1 MADFARTSIDKPSPS
16 QPDYEQPGSMSPRH
30 IPSPTPENGPRPGTS
45 TGAEVGVGA
54 GGSETSPLAPF
65 DGAKSEASQRV
76 QEVLGSDIGITTL
89 LTRLKQSIAS
99 AKEFAIF
106 LKKRS
111 VLEEEHA
118 RGMKKLC
125 KLSQDNIH
133 HADHRQ
139 GTFAKSYEEMLAIHD
154 RMAEN
159 GTQFAFSL
167 HQMHEDLLE
176 VAAVAEKHRK
186 GWKQNGLAAEQ
197 RLVDIESAMRKSRA
211 KYDALADEYERVR
224 TGEAKQGPRVF
235 GIKGSKSA
243 AQQEEYLLHKTQA
256 ADTDYKGKVEA
267 YQSEK
272 ATMES
277 TTRPEAIRALQD
289 LVRECDSGTTLQLQK
304 FASFNEKLLLSNGL
318 VISPLRNAASQSQYS
333 HSLKEVVHSIDNV
346 KDLEDFI
353 TSFHSKLP
361 PKTSEPKYERNPV
374 GPPFGI
380 RFGNWKFHVLTNQ
393 VLNPQ
398 HNTSMNQV
406 SPIHQQPA
414 RPQSQQQ
421 QPQNQTLPPLQ
432 TQAPLS
438 GSVGRTA
445 TFDTSSPMGQGG
457 PAQSYVHPSIAAA
470 QRTSS
475 GLGHERSYSHGA
487 MLTQSNM
494 QPQQTYNARNSTH
507 ALPQQSRFN
516 GSISSPLN
524 SQSGPP
530 QLGALPFQTQTSGR
544 QSPQQQQ
551 QGGPSAFATSS
562 PPQELAARSASPPK
576 TFSSPSGGG
585 KQVFGVSLARLY
597 ERDQFAVPMVVHQ
610 CIQAVDL
617 YGLAVEG
624 IYRLSGS
631 ATHVSKL
638 KNLFDT
644 DQESHIL
651 DFRNPE
657 NFFHDVNSV
666 AGLLKQ
672 FLRDLPDPIL
682 TSGHYAGFI
691 EAAKQDDEIVRR
703 DSMHAIINGLPDPN
717 YATLR
722 ALTLHLHR
730 VMDNSAVNRMNSQ
743 NLSIVFG
750 PTLMGTAPGSNI
762 ADAAWQVRAVDT
774 ILQNTYQI
782 FDED

>member
-1 MADFARTSIDKPSPS
+1 MADFGRTSFDKPSPS
-16 QPDYEQPGSMSPRH
+16 QPDHEQPASMSPRH
-30 IPSPTPENGPRPGTS
+30 IPSPSPENSGATSANGPRPGTS
-45 TGAEVGVGA
+45 SGLASGGA
-54 GGSETSPLAPF
+54 GGPEASSPTPA
-65 DGAKSEASQRV
+65 DGAKSDASQRV
-76 QEVLGSDIGITTL
+76 KDVLGSDIGITTL
-89 LTRLKQSIAS
+89 LNRLKQSVAS

-125 KLSQDNIH
+125 KSNQDNIH
-133 HADHRQ
+133 HSDHRQ
-139 GTFAKSYEEMLAIHD
+139 GSFAKSYEEMLAIHD

-197 RLVDIESAMRKSRA
+197 RLMDIESAMRKSKA
-211 KYDALADEYERVR
+211 KYDALADEYDRVR
-224 TGEAKQGPRVF
+224 TGEARQGPRVF
-235 GIKGSKSA
+235 GIKGPKSA
-243 AQQEEYLLHKTQA
+243 AQQEEDLLRKTQA
-256 ADTDYKGKVEA
+256 ADTDYMGKVQA

-289 LVRECDSGTTLQLQK
+289 LIRECDSGTTLQMQK

-318 VISPLRNAASQSQYS
+318 VISPLKNAISPGQYS
-333 HSLKEVVHSIDNV
+333 QSLKEVIHGIDNRR
-346 KDLEDFI
+346 DLEDYI

-361 PKTSEPKYERNPV
+361 AKTSEPKYERNPV
-374 GPPFGI
+374 
-380 RFGNWKFHVLTNQ
+380 
-393 VLNPQ
+393 LNPQ
-398 HNTSMNQV
+398 HNVSSVNQV
-406 SPIHQQPA
+406 TQIQQQPA

-421 QPQNQTLPPLQ
+421 PQGQQPLAPLQ
-432 TQAPLS
+432 TQIPPPS
-438 GSVGRTA
+438 SFGRTA
-445 TFDTSSPMGQGG
+445 TFDTGSSMAQAS
-457 PAQSYVHPSIAAA
+457 PAQNFSPPSAPAAP
-470 QRTSS
+470 RPSS

-487 MLTQSNM
+487 ILNQSNA

-507 ALPQQSRFN
+507 ILPQQSRFN
-516 GSISSPLN
+516 GSVSSPLN
-524 SQSGPP
+524 SQGGPP
-530 QLGALPFQTQTSGR
+530 QLGALPFQTQPPR
-544 QSPQQQQ
+544 AQSPQ
-551 QGGPSAFATSS
+551 QGGPSAFATPS
-562 PPQELAARSASPPK
+562 PPQELAVRSASPPK
-576 TFSSPSGGG
+576 AFSNPSAGG

-631 ATHVSKL
+631 SMHVNKL

-672 FLRDLPDPIL
+672 FLRDLPDPLL
-682 TSGHYAGFI
+682 TSENYSAFI
-691 EAAKQDDEIVRR
+691 EAAKHDDDIVRR

-730 VMDNSAVNRMNSQ
+730 VMENSTVNRMNSQ
-743 NLSIVFG
+743 NLAIVFG

-762 ADAAWQVRAVDT
+762 ADAGWQVRVVDT
-774 ILQNTYQI
+774 VLQNTYQI

>member
-1 MADFARTSIDKPSPS
+1 MADFSRTSVDKPSPS
-16 QPDYEQPGSMSPRH
+16 QPDYEQTASMSPRY
-30 IPSPTPENGPRPGTS
+30 IPSPPPENGAAARTNGPMPGSS
-45 TGAEVGVGA
+45 TGVGA
-54 GGSETSPLAPF
+54 GAGGPEASPSAP
-65 DGAKSEASQRV
+65 DGAKSDAPQRV
-76 QEVLGSDIGITTL
+76 QDVLGSDIGITTL
-89 LTRLKQSIAS
+89 LNRLKQSVAS

-111 VLEEEHA
+111 ILEEEHA

-125 KLSQDNIH
+125 KSNQDNIH

-139 GTFAKSYEEMLAIHD
+139 GSFAKSYEEMLAIHD

-159 GTQFAFSL
+159 GTQFALSL

-186 GWKQNGLAAEQ
+186 GWKQNGLSAEQ
-197 RLVDIESAMRKSRA
+197 RLLDIESAMRKSKA
-211 KYDALADEYERVR
+211 KYDALADEYDRVR
-224 TGEAKQGPRVF
+224 TGEARQGSRF
-235 GIKGSKSA
+235 GIKGPKSA
-243 AQQEEYLLHKTQA
+243 AQQEEDLLRKTQA
-256 ADTDYKGKVEA
+256 ADTDYLGKVQA
-267 YQSEK
+267 YQTEK

-289 LVRECDSGTTLQLQK
+289 LIRECDSGTTLQMQK

-318 VISPLRNAASQSQYS
+318 VISPLKNAISPGQYS
-333 HSLKEVVHSIDNV
+333 HSLKEVIHAIDNK
-346 KDLEDFI
+346 KDLEDYI
-353 TSFHSKLP
+353 TSFHSKLT

-374 GPPFGI
+374 
-380 RFGNWKFHVLTNQ
+380 
-393 VLNPQ
+393 LNPQ
-398 HNTSMNQV
+398 HNMSVNQV
-406 SPIHQQPA
+406 AQIHQQPA
-414 RPQSQQQ
+414 RPPSQQQ
-421 QPQNQTLPPLQ
+421 LPAQTLALQ
-432 TQAPLS
+432 TQMPPS
-438 GSVGRTA
+438 GSLGRTT
-445 TFDTSSPMGQGG
+445 TFDTASSMGQGG
-457 PAQSYVHPSIAAA
+457 PAQTFIPPSLSAT
-470 QRTSS
+470 QRPSS

-487 MLTQSNM
+487 MLTQSNV
-494 QPQQTYNARNSTH
+494 QPQQIYNARNSTH

-516 GSISSPLN
+516 GGLSSPLN

-530 QLGALPFQTQTSGR
+530 QLGALPFQTQPPR
-544 QSPQQQQ
+544 AQSPQ
-551 QGGPSAFATSS
+551 QGGPSAFVAPL

-576 TFSSPSGGG
+576 TFGNPTGGV

-631 ATHVSKL
+631 SMHVNKL
-638 KNLFDT
+638 KSLFDT

-672 FLRDLPDPIL
+672 FLRDLPDPLL
-682 TSGHYAGFI
+682 TSDNYSAFI
-691 EAAKQDDEIVRR
+691 EAAKQDDDIVRR

-722 ALTLHLHR
+722 ALTLHLYR
-730 VMDNSAVNRMNSQ
+730 VMENSTVNRMNSQ
-743 NLSIVFG
+743 NLSIIFG

-762 ADAAWQVRAVDT
+762 VDAAWQVRVVDT

>member
-1 MADFARTSIDKPSPS
+1 MADFARTSIDKTSPS
-16 QPDYEQPGSMSPRH
+16 QPDYEQPDSMSPRH
-30 IPSPTPENGPRPGTS
+30 IPSPPPENDLRPGTAS
-45 TGAEVGVGA
+45 GAGTGAGA
-54 GGSETSPLAPF
+54 GADETSPSAPL
-65 DGAKSEASQRV
+65 DGAKAEASQRV
-76 QEVLGSDIGITTL
+76 QDVLGSDIGIPTL
-89 LTRLKQSIAS
+89 LTRLKQSVAS
-99 AKEFAIF
+99 AKEFALF

-125 KLSQDNIH
+125 KSSQDNIH
-133 HADHRQ
+133 HTDHRQ

-197 RLVDIESAMRKSRA
+197 RLVDLESAMRKSRA

-267 YQSEK
+267 YQAEK

-289 LVRECDSGTTLQLQK
+289 LIRECDSGTTLQLQK

-318 VISPLRNAASQSQYS
+318 VISPLKNAALQAQYS
-333 HSLKEVVHSIDNV
+333 HSLKEVIHSIDNK

-361 PKTSEPKYERNPV
+361 PKASEPKYERNPV
-374 GPPFGI
+374 
-380 RFGNWKFHVLTNQ
+380 
-393 VLNPQ
+393 LNPQ
-398 HNTSMNQV
+398 HNMSMNQV
-406 SPIHQQPA
+406 SQLQQQPA

-421 QPQNQTLPPLQ
+421 PQNPILPPLQ
-432 TQAPLS
+432 TQVPLS
-438 GSVGRTA
+438 GSVGRTS
-445 TFDTSSPMGQGG
+445 TFDAASPMGQGS
-457 PAQSYVHPSIAAA
+457 PAQSYMHPSIAAA
-470 QRTSS
+470 QRSS
-475 GLGHERSYSHGA
+475 TGLGHERSYSHGA
-487 MLTQSNM
+487 MLTQSNV

-516 GSISSPLN
+516 NGISSPL
-524 SQSGPP
+524 STQGGPP
-530 QLGALPFQTQTSGR
+530 QLGALPFQTQSSGR
-544 QSPQQQQ
+544 QSPQPQ
-551 QGGPSAFATSS
+551 QGGPSAFAGSS
-562 PPQELAARSASPPK
+562 PPQELATRPVSPPK
-576 TFSSPSGGG
+576 TYGSTSGGG

-631 ATHVSKL
+631 AMHVNKL

-672 FLRDLPDPIL
+672 FLRDLPDPLL
-682 TSGHYAGFI
+682 TSENYSAFI
-691 EAAKQDDEIVRR
+691 DAAKQDDEIVRR

>member
-1 MADFARTSIDKPSPS
+1 MADFSQPSVDQTSPS
-16 QPDYEQPGSMSPRH
+16 QPDHEIPVSMSPRH
-30 IPSPTPENGPRPGTS
+30 IPSPAPENGVTNGRPGS
-45 TGAEVGVGA
+45 SAGAGA
-54 GGSETSPLAPF
+54 GGPEPSAFAL
-65 DGAKSEASQRV
+65 DGARSDAPQRV
-76 QEVLGSDIGITTL
+76 QDVLGSDIGISTL
-89 LTRLKQSIAS
+89 LNRLKQSVAS

-125 KLSQDNIH
+125 KSNQDNLH
-133 HADHRQ
+133 HSDHRQ
-139 GTFAKSYEEMLAIHD
+139 GSFAKSYEDMLAIHD

-159 GTQFAFSL
+159 GTQFALSL
-167 HQMHEDLLE
+167 HQMHEDLIE

-197 RLVDIESAMRKSRA
+197 RLMDIESAMRKSKA
-211 KYDALADEYERVR
+211 KYDALADEYDRVR
-224 TGEAKQGPRVF
+224 TGEARQGARVF
-235 GIKGSKSA
+235 GIKGPKSA
-243 AQQEEYLLHKTQA
+243 AQQEEDLLRKTQA
-256 ADTDYKGKVEA
+256 ADTDYLGKVQA
-267 YQSEK
+267 YQTEK

-289 LVRECDSGTTLQLQK
+289 LIRECDSGTTLQMQK

-318 VISPLRNAASQSQYS
+318 VISPLKNAISPGQYS
-333 HSLKEVVHSIDNV
+333 HSLKEVIHAIDNK
-346 KDLEDFI
+346 KDLEDYI

-361 PKTSEPKYERNPV
+361 PKPSEPKYERNPV
-374 GPPFGI
+374 
-380 RFGNWKFHVLTNQ
+380 
-393 VLNPQ
+393 LNPQ
-398 HNTSMNQV
+398 HNMSVNQV
-406 SPIHQQPA
+406 TQIQQQQA
-414 RPQSQQQ
+414 RPPSQQQ
-421 QPQNQTLPPLQ
+421 PPAPQSLPHLQ
-432 TQAPLS
+432 TQVPPS
-438 GSVGRTA
+438 GSLGRTT
-445 TFDTSSPMGQGG
+445 TFDTITSIGQGS
-457 PAQSYVHPSIAAA
+457 PAQNFTPTSVSAA
-470 QRTSS
+470 QRPSS
-475 GLGHERSYSHGA
+475 GPGHERSYSHGA
-487 MLTQSNM
+487 MLTQTNM

-507 ALPQQSRFN
+507 ALTQQSRFN
-516 GSISSPLN
+516 GSVSSPLA
-524 SQSGPP
+524 SQIGPP
-530 QLGALPFQTQTSGR
+530 QLGALPFQTQPPR
-544 QSPQQQQ
+544 AQSPQ
-551 QGGPSAFATSS
+551 QGGPSTFGGPP

-576 TFSSPSGGG
+576 TFGNPNAAV

-597 ERDQFAVPMVVHQ
+597 ERDQFAVPMAVHQ

-631 ATHVSKL
+631 STHVSKL
-638 KNLFDT
+638 KSLFDT

-672 FLRDLPDPIL
+672 FLRDLPEPLL
-682 TSGHYAGFI
+682 TSENYSAFI
-691 EAAKQDDEIVRR
+691 DAAKQDDDIVRR

-722 ALTLHLHR
+722 ALALHLYR
-730 VMDNSAVNRMNSQ
+730 VMENSTVNRMNSQ

-762 ADAAWQVRAVDT
+762 ADAAWQVRVVDT

>member
-1 MADFARTSIDKPSPS
+1 MADFSRTSLDRPSTS
-16 QPDYEQPGSMSPRH
+16 QPDHEQPTSMSPGKL
-30 IPSPTPENGPRPGTS
+30 PSPTSENGAVGPVDGPGNGATTTTNTS
-45 TGAEVGVGA
+45 TV
-54 GGSETSPLAPF
+54 P
-65 DGAKSEASQRV
+65 DGTQSDMCQRV
-76 QEVLGSDIGITTL
+76 QDVLTSDIGVSTML
-89 LTRLKQSIAS
+89 NRLKQSIAS
-99 AKEFAIF
+99 AKEFALF

-125 KLSQDNIH
+125 KTTQDNIH

-139 GTFAKSYEEMLAIHD
+139 GTFAKSYEEMLMIHD

-159 GTQFAFSL
+159 STQFAFSL

-186 GWKQNGLAAEQ
+186 GWKQSGLAAEQ
-197 RLVDIESAMRKSRA
+197 RLVDIETAMRKSKT
-211 KYDALADEYERVR
+211 KYDSLAEEYDRVR
-224 TGEAKQGPRVF
+224 TGEARQGPRVF
-235 GIKGSKSA
+235 GIKGPKSA
-243 AQQEEYLLHKTQA
+243 AQQEEDLLRKTQA
-256 ADTDYKGKVEA
+256 ADTDYMAKVQT

-277 TTRPEAIRALQD
+277 TTRPEAIKALQD
-289 LVRECDSGTTLQLQK
+289 LIRECDSGITLQMQK

-318 VISPLRNAASQSQYS
+318 VISPLKSVTLPGQYS
-333 HSLKEVVHSIDNV
+333 RSLKEVIHSIDNK
-346 KDLEDFI
+346 KDLEDYI
-353 TSFHSKLP
+353 TSYYTKLS

-374 GPPFGI
+374 
-380 RFGNWKFHVLTNQ
+380 
-393 VLNPQ
+393 LNPQ
-398 HNTSMNQV
+398 HNMSLNQMTQM
-406 SPIHQQPA
+406 HQQQA

-421 QPQNQTLPPLQ
+421 SQVQNLPPLH
-432 TQAPLS
+432 TQMPS
-438 GSVGRTA
+438 GSIGRA
-445 TFDTSSPMGQGG
+445 GTFDTPSTMGQSSPANFV
-457 PAQSYVHPSIAAA
+457 PPSISAA
-470 QRTSS
+470 QRSSS

-487 MLTQSNM
+487 MLTQSTA
-494 QPQQTYNARNSTH
+494 QPQQSYNVRNSTQV
-507 ALPQQSRFN
+507 LSPQPRFN
-516 GSISSPLN
+516 GEINSPLSN
-524 SQSGPP
+524 QGGPP
-530 QLGALPFQTQTSGR
+530 QLGALPFQTQQSRT
-544 QSPQQQQ
+544 QSPQ
-551 QGGPSAFATSS
+551 QGGPSAFAT
-562 PPQELAARSASPPK
+562 PPAPPALQQELSARPASPSKP
-576 TFSSPSGGG
+576 FPSSTASG

-631 ATHVSKL
+631 SMHVSKL

-644 DQESHIL
+644 ASGRDSHIL

-682 TSGHYAGFI
+682 TSENYSAFI
-691 EAAKQDDEIVRR
+691 DAAKHDDEIVRR
-703 DSMHAIINGLPDPN
+703 DSLHAIINGLPDTN

-730 VMDNSAVNRMNSQ
+730 VMENSAVNRMNSQ
-743 NLSIVFG
+743 NLAIVFG

-762 ADAAWQVRAVDT
+762 ADAGWQVRVVDT

>member
-1 MADFARTSIDKPSPS
+1 MADFSRTSIDKPSPS
-16 QPDYEQPGSMSPRH
+16 QPDHEPPARM
-30 IPSPTPENGPRPGTS
+30 IPSPPPENGNTSSTNGPAAPGAS
-45 TGAEVGVGA
+45 TGFVAGTGA
-54 GGSETSPLAPF
+54 GAAPGAGSTEMSPSALPDGTKFDAP
-65 DGAKSEASQRV
+65 QRV
-76 QEVLGSDIGITTL
+76 QDVLGSEIGIITL
-89 LTRLKQSIAS
+89 LNRLKQSIAS

-111 VLEEEHA
+111 VLEDEHA

-125 KLSQDNIH
+125 KLNQDSIH
-133 HADHRQ
+133 HGDHRQ
-139 GTFAKSYEEMLAIHD
+139 GTFAKGYEEMLTIHD

-159 GTQFAFSL
+159 GSQFALSL

-186 GWKQNGLAAEQ
+186 GWKQNGLSAEQ
-197 RLVDIESAMRKSRA
+197 RLVDIESAMRKSKA
-211 KYDALADEYERVR
+211 KYDALADEYDRVR
-224 TGEAKQGPRVF
+224 TGESRQGPRVF
-235 GIKGSKSA
+235 GIKGPKSA
-243 AQQEEYLLHKTQA
+243 AQQEEDLLRKTQA
-256 ADTDYKGKVEA
+256 ADSDYKSKVNS
-267 YQSEK
+267 YQTEK

-289 LVRECDSGTTLQLQK
+289 LIRECDSGTTLQLQK

-318 VISPLRNAASQSQYS
+318 VISPLKSATSPGQYS
-333 HSLKEVVHSIDNV
+333 HSLKEVIHSIDN
-346 KDLEDFI
+346 KRDLEDYI
-353 TSFHSKLP
+353 TSNHSKLP
-361 PKTSEPKYERNPV
+361 PKTSEPVYERNP
-374 GPPFGI
+374 
-380 RFGNWKFHVLTNQ
+380 

-398 HNTSMNQV
+398 HNMSMSHMGQ
-406 SPIHQQPA
+406 IQQQPG

-421 QPQNQTLPPLQ
+421 PQGQALPPIQ
-432 TQAPLS
+432 TQMPPPSSL
-438 GSVGRTA
+438 GRTA
-445 TFDTSSPMGQGG
+445 TFDTAPAIGQSSPAQPFIPPSMSAG
-457 PAQSYVHPSIAAA
+457 PRP
-470 QRTSS
+470 SS

-487 MLTQSNM
+487 MLNQSNV
-494 QPQQTYNARNSTH
+494 QPQQTYSARNSTQ
-507 ALPQQSRFN
+507 ALPQPSRFN
-516 GSISSPLN
+516 GNISSPL
-524 SQSGPP
+524 SGQSGPP
-530 QLGALPFQTQTSGR
+530 QLGALPFQTQPSR
-544 QSPQQQQ
+544 ARSPQ
-551 QGGPSAFATSS
+551 QGGPSALAAP
-562 PPQELAARSASPPK
+562 PPQELADRSASPPK
-576 TFSSPSGGG
+576 AFRSPSAGG
-585 KQVFGVSLARLY
+585 KQVFGVSLGRLY

-631 ATHVSKL
+631 ATHVTKL

-672 FLRDLPDPIL
+672 FLRDLPDPLL
-682 TSGHYAGFI
+682 TSENYSAFI
-691 EAAKQDDEIVRR
+691 EAAKHDDDTVRR

-722 ALTLHLHR
+722 ALTLHLYR
-730 VMDNSAVNRMNSQ
+730 VMENSAVNRMNSQ
-743 NLSIVFG
+743 NLAIVFG

>member
-1 MADFARTSIDKPSPS
+1 MADFAQTSTDQQSPS

-30 IPSPTPENGPRPGTS
+30 IPSPTPENGQRPDTS
-45 TGAEVGVGA
+45 TGPGVGA
-54 GGSETSPLAPF
+54 GASESAPF
-65 DGAKSEASQRV
+65 DGAKSEASPRV
-76 QEVLGSDIGITTL
+76 QDVLSSDIGITTL

-111 VLEEEHA
+111 VLEDEHA

-139 GTFAKSYEEMLAIHD
+139 GTFAKSYEEMLTIHE

-197 RLVDIESAMRKSRA
+197 RLVDIESAMRKSKT

-224 TGEAKQGPRVF
+224 TGEAKQGTRVF

-318 VISPLRNAASQSQYS
+318 VISPLRNPTSQSQYPP
-333 HSLKEVVHSIDNV
+333 SLKEVIHSIDNT

-353 TSFHSKLP
+353 VSFHSKLP
-361 PKTSEPKYERNPV
+361 PKPSEPKYERNPV
-374 GPPFGI
+374 GPPFGARI
-380 RFGNWKFHVLTNQ
+380 RSWKFHILTNQ

-406 SPIHQQPA
+406 SSIQQQPA

-438 GSVGRTA
+438 ASVGRTA
-445 TFDTSSPMGQGG
+445 TFDTASPMSQGG
-457 PAQSYVHPSIAAA
+457 PAPSYVHPSIAAA

-487 MLTQSNM
+487 MLTQSNV

-551 QGGPSAFATSS
+551 GGPSAFPGSS
-562 PPQELAARSASPPK
+562 PSQELVVRSASPPK
-576 TFSSPSGGG
+576 AFSNPSGGG

-631 ATHVSKL
+631 AMHVNKL

-672 FLRDLPDPIL
+672 FLRDLPDPLL
-682 TSGHYAGFI
+682 TSENYGGFI
-691 EAAKQDDEIVRR
+691 EAAKHDDEIVRR

-743 NLSIVFG
+743 NLAIVFG

>member
-1 MADFARTSIDKPSPS
+1 MADFSRISIDKPPPP
-16 QPDYEQPGSMSPRH
+16 QPDHEPPSGMSPRH
-30 IPSPTPENGPRPGTS
+30 IASPSPENGAGASANGPRPGTPS
-45 TGAEVGVGA
+45 GLIPGAGAGA
-54 GGSETSPLAPF
+54 GGLDSNPF
-65 DGAKSEASQRV
+65 VPADGAKSDVFQRV

-89 LTRLKQSIAS
+89 LNRLKQSVAS

-125 KLSQDNIH
+125 KSNQDNIH
-133 HADHRQ
+133 HTDHRQ
-139 GTFAKSYEEMLAIHD
+139 GSFAKSYDDMLAIHD

-186 GWKQNGLAAEQ
+186 GWKQNGMAAEQ
-197 RLVDIESAMRKSRA
+197 RLVDIESAMRKSKI
-211 KYDALADEYERVR
+211 KYDALADEYDRVR
-224 TGEAKQGPRVF
+224 TGEARQGPRVF
-235 GIKGSKSA
+235 GIKGPKSA
-243 AQQEEYLLHKTQA
+243 AQQEEDLLRKTQA
-256 ADTDYKGKVEA
+256 ADTDYMGKVQA

-277 TTRPEAIRALQD
+277 TTRPEAVRALQD
-289 LVRECDSGTTLQLQK
+289 LIRECDSGTTLQLQK

-318 VISPLRNAASQSQYS
+318 VISPLKNAISAGQYS
-333 HSLKEVVHSIDNV
+333 HSLKEVIHAIDNK
-346 KDLEDFI
+346 KDLEDYI
-353 TSFHSKLP
+353 TSFHSRLAA
-361 PKTSEPKYERNPV
+361 KTSEPKYERNPV
-374 GPPFGI
+374 
-380 RFGNWKFHVLTNQ
+380 
-393 VLNPQ
+393 LNPQ
-398 HNTSMNQV
+398 NNMSSVNQATQ
-406 SPIHQQPA
+406 IHQQPA
-414 RPQSQQQ
+414 KPQSQQQ
-421 QPQNQTLPPLQ
+421 PQGQTLPALQ
-432 TQAPLS
+432 TQIPPS
-438 GSVGRTA
+438 GSFGRTA
-445 TFDTSSPMGQGG
+445 TFDTAPSLGQAN
-457 PAQSYVHPSIAAA
+457 PAQNFAPPSASAA
-470 QRTSS
+470 QRPSS

-487 MLTQSNM
+487 LLTQSNM
-494 QPQQTYNARNSTH
+494 QPQQAYNARNSTH

-516 GSISSPLN
+516 GSISSPLS
-524 SQSGPP
+524 SQGGPP
-530 QLGALPFQTQTSGR
+530 QLGALPFQTQPPR
-544 QSPQQQQ
+544 AQSPQ
-551 QGGPSAFATSS
+551 QGGPSAFPGPL

-576 TFSSPSGGG
+576 AFSNPSAGG
-585 KQVFGVSLARLY
+585 KQVFGVSLPRLY

-631 ATHVSKL
+631 AMHVNKL

-672 FLRDLPDPIL
+672 FLRDLPDPLL
-682 TSGHYAGFI
+682 TSENYSAFI
-691 EAAKQDDEIVRR
+691 DAAKHDDDIVRR
-703 DSMHAIINGLPDPN
+703 DSMHAIINNLPDPN

-730 VMDNSAVNRMNSQ
+730 VMDNSTVSRMNSQ
-743 NLSIVFG
+743 NLAIVFG

-762 ADAAWQVRAVDT
+762 ADAAWQVRVVDT

>member
-1 MADFARTSIDKPSPS
+1 
-16 QPDYEQPGSMSPRH
+16 MSDAH
-30 IPSPTPENGPRPGTS
+30 
-45 TGAEVGVGA
+45 
-54 GGSETSPLAPF
+54 
-65 DGAKSEASQRV
+65 QRV
-76 QEVLGSDIGITTL
+76 QDVLGSDIGITTL
-89 LTRLKQSIAS
+89 LNRLKQSIAS
-99 AKEFAIF
+99 AKEFAVF

-125 KLSQDNIH
+125 RSNQDSIH
-133 HADHRQ
+133 HHDHRQ
-139 GTFAKSYEEMLAIHD
+139 GSFAKAYEDMLAIHD

-159 GTQFAFSL
+159 GTQFALSL
-167 HQMHEDLLE
+167 HSMHEDLLE

-197 RLVDIESAMRKSRA
+197 RLVDIESAMRKSKA
-211 KYDALADEYERVR
+211 KYDALADEYDRVR
-224 TGEAKQGPRVF
+224 TGEARQGGRVF
-235 GIKGSKSA
+235 GIKGPKSA
-243 AQQEEYLLHKTQA
+243 AQQEEDLLRKTQA
-256 ADTDYKGKVEA
+256 ADTDYLGKVQS

-289 LVRECDSGTTLQLQK
+289 LIRECDSGTTLQMQK

-318 VISPLRNAASQSQYS
+318 VISPLKNAISPGQAS
-333 HSLKEVVHSIDNV
+333 HSLKEVIHAIDN
-346 KDLEDFI
+346 KRDLEEYI
-353 TSFHSKLP
+353 TSFHSRLP
-361 PKTSEPKYERNPV
+361 AKPSEPKYERNPV
-374 GPPFGI
+374 
-380 RFGNWKFHVLTNQ
+380 
-393 VLNPQ
+393 LNPQ
-398 HNTSMNQV
+398 HNMSVNQV
-406 SPIHQQPA
+406 PQMHQPTPGPSSQHP
-414 RPQSQQQ
+414 PQS
-421 QPQNQTLPPLQ
+421 QTLPPLQ
-432 TQAPLS
+432 TQMPPPPS
-438 GSVGRTA
+438 GSLGRTS
-445 TFDTSSPMGQGG
+445 TFDTSTTMAQAS
-457 PAQSYVHPSIAAA
+457 PAQNFMPASASAI
-470 QRTSS
+470 QRPSS

-507 ALPQQSRFN
+507 GLSQPLRFN
-516 GSISSPLN
+516 GGVTSPLS

-530 QLGALPFQTQTSGR
+530 QLGALPFQTQPPR
-544 QSPQQQQ
+544 AQSPP
-551 QGGPSAFATSS
+551 QGGPSSFAPP

-576 TFSSPSGGG
+576 AFGNPNSGM

-631 ATHVSKL
+631 SMHVNKL
-638 KNLFDT
+638 KSLFDT

-672 FLRDLPDPIL
+672 FLRDLPEPIL
-682 TSGHYAGFI
+682 TSENYSGFI
-691 EAAKQDDEIVRR
+691 EAAKQDDDIVRR

-722 ALTLHLHR
+722 ALTLHLYR
-730 VMDNSAVNRMNSQ
+730 VMENSSVNRMNSQ
-743 NLSIVFG
+743 NLAIVFG

-762 ADAAWQVRAVDT
+762 ADAAWQVRVVDT

>member
-1 MADFARTSIDKPSPS
+1 MADFSPTSIDRPSLS
-16 QPDYEQPGSMSPRH
+16 QPDHEPPANMSPRH
-30 IPSPTPENGPRPGTS
+30 VPSPTPENGAGASTNGPRPGTS
-45 TGAEVGVGA
+45 TGGAGVGA
-54 GGSETSPLAPF
+54 GGHETNPAAAF
-65 DGAKSEASQRV
+65 DGAKFDISPRV
-76 QEVLGSDIGITTL
+76 QDVLSSEIGITTL
-89 LTRLKQSIAS
+89 LNRLKQSIAS

-111 VLEEEHA
+111 ILEEEHA
-118 RGMKKLC
+118 KGMKKLC
-125 KLSQDNIH
+125 KVNQDSIH
-133 HADHRQ
+133 HGEHRQ
-139 GTFAKSYEEMLAIHD
+139 GTFAKAYEDMLAIHD

-167 HQMHEDLLE
+167 HQMHEDLFE

-197 RLVDIESAMRKSRA
+197 RLVDVETAMRKSKA
-211 KYDALADEYERVR
+211 KYDSLADEYDRVR
-224 TGEAKQGPRVF
+224 TGESRQGTRVF
-235 GIKGSKSA
+235 GIKGPKSA
-243 AQQEEYLLHKTQA
+243 AQQEEDLLRKTQA
-256 ADTDYKGKVEA
+256 ADTDYLGKVQT

-277 TTRPEAIRALQD
+277 TTRPEAIRSLQD
-289 LVRECDSGTTLQLQK
+289 LIKECDSGTTLQLQK

-318 VISPLRNAASQSQYS
+318 VISPLKTATLPGQYS
-333 HSLKEVVHSIDNV
+333 HSLKEVIHAIDNK
-346 KDLEDFI
+346 KDLEDYI
-353 TSFHSKLP
+353 TSAHSKLP
-361 PKTSEPKYERNPV
+361 PKAAEPKYERNA
-374 GPPFGI
+374 
-380 RFGNWKFHVLTNQ
+380 

-398 HNTSMNQV
+398 NNMSMNQM
-406 SPIHQQPA
+406 SQMHQQQV
-414 RPQSQQQ
+414 RPPSQQQ
-421 QPQNQTLPPLQ
+421 PHGQALPPLQ
-432 TQAPLS
+432 TQMQPS
-438 GSVGRTA
+438 GSLGRAT
-445 TFDTSSPMGQGG
+445 TFDTTPMGQGNQ
-457 PAQSYVHPSIAAA
+457 AQNFVPPSISAV
-470 QRTSS
+470 QRPGS

-487 MLTQSNM
+487 MLNQPNM
-494 QPQQTYNARNSTH
+494 QAQPTYNARNSTH
-507 ALPQQSRFN
+507 ALPQPTRFN
-516 GSISSPLN
+516 DNVSSPL
-524 SQSGPP
+524 SAQSGPP
-530 QLGALPFQTQTSGR
+530 QLGALPFQTQPSR
-544 QSPQQQQ
+544 ARSPP
-551 QGGPSAFATSS
+551 QGGPSGFA
-562 PPQELAARSASPPK
+562 PPSQREPAERSTSPPK
-576 TFSSPSGGG
+576 TFPSASAGA
-585 KQVFGVSLARLY
+585 KQVFGITLGRLY

-617 YGLAVEG
+617 YGLTVEG

-631 ATHVSKL
+631 ATHVNKL

-672 FLRDLPDPIL
+672 FLRDLPDPLL
-682 TSGHYAGFI
+682 TSENYPAFI
-691 EAAKQDDEIVRR
+691 EAAKHDDDVVRR

-722 ALTLHLHR
+722 ALTLHLYR
-730 VMDNSAVNRMNSQ
+730 VMENSAVNRMNSQ
-743 NLSIVFG
+743 NLAIVFG

>member
-1 MADFARTSIDKPSPS
+1 MADFARTSIDQPSSS
-16 QPDYEQPGSMSPRH
+16 QPDHDQPASMPSRN
-30 IPSPTPENGPRPGTS
+30 IPSPAPENSAAPTNGPRPGTS
-45 TGAEVGVGA
+45 PGAGAGAGAAVGA
-54 GGSETSPLAPF
+54 GGNGANPSAPP
-65 DGAKSEASQRV
+65 DGATSAASQRV
-76 QEVLGSDIGITTL
+76 QDVLGSDMGITTL
-89 LTRLKQSIAS
+89 LTRLKQSVAS
-99 AKEFAIF
+99 AKEFAVF

-118 RGMKKLC
+118 RGLKKLC
-125 KLSQDNIH
+125 KLNQDSIH
-133 HADHRQ
+133 HGDHRQ

-159 GTQFAFSL
+159 GTQFALSL

-176 VAAVAEKHRK
+176 VSAVAEKHRK

-197 RLVDIESAMRKSRA
+197 RLLDLESAMRKSKA
-211 KYDALADEYERVR
+211 KYDTLADEYERVR
-224 TGEAKQGPRVF
+224 TGETKQGSRVF

-256 ADTDYKGKVEA
+256 ADTDYMGKVQA

-289 LVRECDSGTTLQLQK
+289 LIRECDSGTTLQLQK

-318 VISPLRNAASQSQYS
+318 VISPLKNAASLGHYS
-333 HSLKEVVHSIDNV
+333 HSLKEVIHAIDNQ

-374 GPPFGI
+374 
-380 RFGNWKFHVLTNQ
+380 
-393 VLNPQ
+393 LNPQ
-398 HNTSMNQV
+398 HNMSMNQLTQM
-406 SPIHQQPA
+406 HQQPA

-421 QPQNQTLPPLQ
+421 PQGQTLPSLQ
-432 TQAPLS
+432 TQMLPPS
-438 GSVGRTA
+438 TIGRTG
-445 TFDTSSPMGQGG
+445 TLDTASPMGQGS
-457 PAQSYVHPSIAAA
+457 PVQTYIPPSMSAV
-470 QRTSS
+470 QRPSS
-475 GLGHERSYSHGA
+475 GLGHERSYSQGA
-487 MLTQSNM
+487 LLTQSNM

-516 GSISSPLN
+516 NSVSSPLS

-530 QLGALPFQTQTSGR
+530 QLGALPFQTQPLR
-544 QSPQQQQ
+544 AQSPPH
-551 QGGPSAFATSS
+551 GGPSGFAGPSS
-562 PPQELAARSASPPK
+562 PQELAARSASPPK
-576 TFSSPSGGG
+576 SFHSPSTGG

-631 ATHVSKL
+631 AMHVNRL

-644 DQESHIL
+644 DQESRIL

-672 FLRDLPDPIL
+672 FLRDLPEPL
-682 TSGHYAGFI
+682 LSSENYSAFI
-691 EAAKQDDEIVRR
+691 DAAKHDDETVRR

-730 VMDNSAVNRMNSQ
+730 VMENSAVNRMNSQ

>member
-1 MADFARTSIDKPSPS
+1 MTDFSRASIDNQSPL
-16 QPDYEQPGSMSPRH
+16 QPDYEQPANMSPRY
-30 IPSPTPENGPRPGTS
+30 IPSPPPEAGAAAPTNGPRPGTS
-45 TGAEVGVGA
+45 TGAMAGA
-54 GGSETSPLAPF
+54 GAAGAEASLLAPA
-65 DGAKSEASQRV
+65 DGAKSETSQRV
-76 QEVLGSDIGITTL
+76 QDVLGSDIGIITL
-89 LTRLKQSIAS
+89 LNRLKQSIAS
-99 AKEFAIF
+99 AKEFALF

-118 RGMKKLC
+118 RGLKKLC
-125 KLSQDNIH
+125 KSNQDSIH
-133 HADHRQ
+133 HSDHRQ
-139 GTFAKSYEEMLAIHD
+139 GTFAKSYEGMLTIHD

-159 GTQFAFSL
+159 GTQFALSL

-197 RLVDIESAMRKSRA
+197 RLVDIELAMRKSKV
-211 KYDALADEYERVR
+211 KYDGLAEEYDRVR
-224 TGEAKQGPRVF
+224 TGEARQGPRVF
-235 GIKGSKSA
+235 GIKGPKSA
-243 AQQEEYLLHKTQA
+243 AQHEEELLRKTQA
-256 ADTDYKGKVEA
+256 ADTDYMGKVQA

-277 TTRPEAIRALQD
+277 TTRPEAIKALQD
-289 LVRECDSGTTLQLQK
+289 LIRECDSGTTLQLQK

-318 VISPLRNAASQSQYS
+318 VISPLKSATFADQYS
-333 HSLKEVVHSIDNV
+333 HSLKEVIHSIDNK
-346 KDLEDFI
+346 KDLEDYI
-353 TSFHSKLP
+353 SSFHSKLSLNTP
-361 PKTSEPKYERNPV
+361 EPKYERNPV
-374 GPPFGI
+374 
-380 RFGNWKFHVLTNQ
+380 
-393 VLNPQ
+393 LNPQ
-398 HNTSMNQV
+398 HNMSSNQMAT
-406 SPIHQQPA
+406 IHQQAA

-421 QPQNQTLPPLQ
+421 AQGQNLPPLQ
-432 TQAPLS
+432 TQIPPT
-438 GSVGRTA
+438 GSFGRTA
-445 TFDTSSPMGQGG
+445 TFDTAPSSAQGFMPPPMQ
-457 PAQSYVHPSIAAA
+457 AA
-470 QRTSS
+470 QRPSS

-487 MLTQSNM
+487 MLTQSNV
-494 QPQQTYNARNSTH
+494 QPQQTYNTRNSTH
-507 ALPQQSRFN
+507 ILPQQSRFSGN
-516 GSISSPLN
+516 VSSPLS

-530 QLGALPFQTQTSGR
+530 QLGALPFQTQPSR
-544 QSPQQQQ
+544 AESPP
-551 QGGPSAFATSS
+551 QGGPSTFTGPS
-562 PPQELAARSASPPK
+562 PQQELPGRSASPPN
-576 TFSSPSGGG
+576 TYSSPSAGG

-631 ATHVSKL
+631 ATHVNKL

-644 DQESHIL
+644 NQESHIL

-672 FLRDLPDPIL
+672 FLRDLPDPLL
-682 TSGHYAGFI
+682 TSENYTSFI
-691 EAAKQDDEIVRR
+691 DAAKHDDETVRR

-722 ALTLHLHR
+722 ALTLHLYR
-730 VMDNSAVNRMNSQ
+730 VMENSTVNRMNSQ
-743 NLSIVFG
+743 NLAIVFG

>member
-1 MADFARTSIDKPSPS
+1 MADFSRASIDKPSSS
-16 QPDYEQPGSMSPRH
+16 QADHEQPTSMSPRH
-30 IPSPTPENGPRPGTS
+30 IPSPAPESGAGASANGLRPGTS
-45 TGAEVGVGA
+45 TGPR
-54 GGSETSPLAPF
+54 GSEMNPSAPL
-65 DGAKSEASQRV
+65 DGAMSETSQRV
-76 QEVLGSDIGITTL
+76 QDVLGSDIGITTL
-89 LTRLKQSIAS
+89 LARLKQSIAS
-99 AKEFAIF
+99 AKEFAVF

-125 KLSQDNIH
+125 KLNQDNMH

-159 GTQFAFSL
+159 GTQFALSL
-167 HQMHEDLLE
+167 HSMHEDLLE

-197 RLVDIESAMRKSRA
+197 RLLDIESAMRKSKA

-224 TGEAKQGPRVF
+224 TGEARQGPRVF

-256 ADTDYKGKVEA
+256 ADTDYMGKVQA

-289 LVRECDSGTTLQLQK
+289 LIRECDSGTTLQLQK

-318 VISPLRNAASQSQYS
+318 VISPLKNAALPGQCS
-333 HSLKEVVHSIDNV
+333 HSLKEVIHAIDNK

-374 GPPFGI
+374 
-380 RFGNWKFHVLTNQ
+380 
-393 VLNPQ
+393 LNPQ
-398 HNTSMNQV
+398 HNISMNQV
-406 SPIHQQPA
+406 SQTHQQPA

-421 QPQNQTLPPLQ
+421 PQGQSLPLLQ
-432 TQAPLS
+432 TQVPPP
-438 GSVGRTA
+438 GSFGRA
-445 TFDTSSPMGQGG
+445 GTFDTASPMGPTETYN
-457 PAQSYVHPSIAAA
+457 PASMAAA
-470 QRTSS
+470 QRPSS
-475 GLGHERSYSHGA
+475 GVGHERSYSHGA

-494 QPQQTYNARNSTH
+494 QPQQTYSARNSTH

-516 GSISSPLN
+516 GGVSSPLTG
-524 SQSGPP
+524 QSGPP
-530 QLGALPFQTQTSGR
+530 QLGALPFQTQSSG
-544 QSPQQQQ
+544 PQASQ
-551 QGGPSAFATSS
+551 QGDPSAFARSSS
-562 PPQELAARSASPPK
+562 PLELAARSTSPPNA
-576 TFSSPSGGG
+576 FGSAGGGG
-585 KQVFGVSLARLY
+585 KQVFGLSLARLY

-631 ATHVSKL
+631 AMHVNKL

-672 FLRDLPDPIL
+672 FLRDLPDPLL
-682 TSGHYAGFI
+682 TTENYSSFI
-691 EAAKQDDEIVRR
+691 EAAKHEDEIVRR

-730 VMDNSAVNRMNSQ
+730 VMENSAVNRMNSQ
-743 NLSIVFG
+743 NLAIVFG

-762 ADAAWQVRAVDT
+762 ADASWQVRAVDT

>member
-1 MADFARTSIDKPSPS
+1 MADFNRTSVDKPSPS
-16 QPDYEQPGSMSPRH
+16 LPDHEQPASMSPRH
-30 IPSPTPENGPRPGTS
+30 IPSPSPENGGAPTNGRPGTS
-45 TGAEVGVGA
+45 TGAGAGA
-54 GGSETSPLAPF
+54 GGPEASPSAL
-65 DGAKSEASQRV
+65 DGAKSDAFQRV
-76 QEVLGSDIGITTL
+76 QDVLGSDIGITTL
-89 LTRLKQSIAS
+89 LNRLKQSVAS
-99 AKEFAIF
+99 AKEFAVF

-111 VLEEEHA
+111 ILEEEHA
-118 RGMKKLC
+118 KGMKKLC
-125 KLSQDNIH
+125 KSNQDSIH
-133 HADHRQ
+133 HSDHRQ
-139 GTFAKSYEEMLAIHD
+139 GSFAKSYEEMLAIHD

-159 GTQFAFSL
+159 GTQFALSL

-197 RLVDIESAMRKSRA
+197 RLVDIESAMRKSKA
-211 KYDALADEYERVR
+211 KYDALADEYDRVR
-224 TGEAKQGPRVF
+224 TGEARQGPRVF
-235 GIKGSKSA
+235 GIKGPKSA
-243 AQQEEYLLHKTQA
+243 AQQEEDLLRKTQA
-256 ADTDYKGKVEA
+256 ADTDYLGKVQA
-267 YQSEK
+267 YQAEK

-289 LVRECDSGTTLQLQK
+289 LIRECDSGTTLQMQK

-318 VISPLRNAASQSQYS
+318 VISPLKNAISPGQYS
-333 HSLKEVVHSIDNV
+333 HSLKEVIHGIDNK
-346 KDLEDFI
+346 KDLEDYI

-361 PKTSEPKYERNPV
+361 LKTSEPKYERNPV
-374 GPPFGI
+374 
-380 RFGNWKFHVLTNQ
+380 
-393 VLNPQ
+393 LNPQ
-398 HNTSMNQV
+398 HNMSVNQV
-406 SPIHQQPA
+406 TQIHQQPV
-414 RPQSQQQ
+414 RPPSQQQ
-421 QPQNQTLPPLQ
+421 PPAQTLPPLQ
-432 TQAPLS
+432 TQMPPP
-438 GSVGRTA
+438 GSLGRNT
-445 TFDTSSPMGQGG
+445 TFDTPSSMAQGS
-457 PAQSYVHPSIAAA
+457 PAQNFTPSSVSAA

-487 MLTQSNM
+487 MLTQPSA
-494 QPQQTYNARNSTH
+494 QPQQTYSARNSTH
-507 ALPQQSRFN
+507 ALPQHSRFN
-516 GSISSPLN
+516 GSVSTPLSS
-524 SQSGPP
+524 QGGPP
-530 QLGALPFQTQTSGR
+530 QLGALPFQTQPPR
-544 QSPQQQQ
+544 AQSPQ
-551 QGGPSAFATSS
+551 QGGPSAFGAPS

-576 TFSSPSGGG
+576 TFGNPAAGM

-631 ATHVSKL
+631 SMHVNKL
-638 KNLFDT
+638 KSLFDT

-672 FLRDLPDPIL
+672 FLRDLPDPLL
-682 TSGHYAGFI
+682 TSDNYAAFI
-691 EAAKQDDEIVRR
+691 EAAKQDDDIVRR

-722 ALTLHLHR
+722 ALTLHLYR
-730 VMDNSAVNRMNSQ
+730 VMENSTVNRMNSQ
-743 NLSIVFG
+743 NLAIVFG

-762 ADAAWQVRAVDT
+762 ADAAWQVRVVDT

>member
-1 MADFARTSIDKPSPS
+1 MADFARTSLDNPSS
-16 QPDYEQPGSMSPRH
+16 QPDHEQPTNMSPRI
-30 IPSPTPENGPRPGTS
+30 IPSPAPDYAPSPVPS
-45 TGAEVGVGA
+45 AVGA
-54 GGSETSPLAPF
+54 PPAANSETSPTGPF
-65 DGAKSEASQRV
+65 DGSRPEASQRV
-76 QEVLGSDIGITTL
+76 QDVLGSDIGISTL

-125 KLSQDNIH
+125 KSSQDNVH

-139 GTFAKSYEEMLAIHD
+139 GTFAKSYEEMLTIHD

-159 GTQFAFSL
+159 GTQFALSL

-176 VAAVAEKHRK
+176 VSAVAEKHRK
-186 GWKQNGLAAEQ
+186 GWKANGMAAEQ
-197 RLVDIESAMRKSRA
+197 RLMDIESAMRKSKA

-224 TGEAKQGPRVF
+224 TGEARQGSRVLGF
-235 GIKGSKSA
+235 KGSKNA

-256 ADTDYKGKVEA
+256 ADTDYKGKVETF
-267 YQSEK
+267 QSEK
-272 ATMES
+272 AVMES
-277 TTRPEAIRALQD
+277 NTRPEAIRALQD
-289 LVRECDSGTTLQLQK
+289 LIRECDSGTTLQLQK

-318 VISPLRNAASQSQYS
+318 VISPLKNSHYQSQNS
-333 HSLKEVVHSIDNV
+333 HSLKEVIHSINNS

-353 TSFHSKLP
+353 SSFHTKLP
-361 PKTSEPKYERNPV
+361 AKTSEPRYERNPV
-374 GPPFGI
+374 
-380 RFGNWKFHVLTNQ
+380 
-393 VLNPQ
+393 LNPQ
-398 HNTSMNQV
+398 HGMTINTVPQ
-406 SPIHQQPA
+406 PQQPTA
-414 RPQSQQQ
+414 RPQSSH
-421 QPQNQTLPPLQ
+421 QNLPPLQ
-432 TQAPLS
+432 TQLPLT
-438 GSVGRTA
+438 GSLGKTS
-445 TFDTSSPMGQGG
+445 TFDTASPMTQGAS
-457 PAQSYVHPSIAAA
+457 AQSYGHPSTTPA

-494 QPQQTYNARNSTH
+494 QPQHQPYNARNSTQ
-507 ALPQQSRFN
+507 AFSSQQSRFN
-516 GSISSPLN
+516 GGISSPMS
-524 SQSGPP
+524 SQGGPP
-530 QLGALPFQTQTSGR
+530 QLGALPFQTSGR
-544 QSPQQQQ
+544 QSPQQQL
-551 QGGPSAFATSS
+551 GGPSAYT
-562 PPQELAARSASPPK
+562 PPNELAARAASPPPR
-576 TFSSPSGGG
+576 TFGNSGGGSGGGG

-631 ATHVSKL
+631 ATHVAKL

-672 FLRDLPDPIL
+672 FLRDLPDPLL
-682 TSGHYAGFI
+682 TSENYGAFI
-691 EAAKQDDEIVRR
+691 DAAKHDDDIVRR

>member
-1 MADFARTSIDKPSPS
+1 MADFSQPSVDKTSPS
-16 QPDYEQPGSMSPRH
+16 QPDHEIPVSMSPRL
-30 IPSPTPENGPRPGTS
+30 IPSPAPENGATNGRPGS
-45 TGAEVGVGA
+45 SPGAGAGA
-54 GGSETSPLAPF
+54 GGPEPSALAP
-65 DGAKSEASQRV
+65 DGARSDAPQRV
-76 QEVLGSDIGITTL
+76 QDVLGSDIGISTL
-89 LTRLKQSIAS
+89 LNRLKQSVAS

-125 KLSQDNIH
+125 KSNQDNIYH
-133 HADHRQ
+133 SDHRQ
-139 GTFAKSYEEMLAIHD
+139 GSFAKSYEDMLAIHD

-159 GTQFAFSL
+159 GTQFALSL
-167 HQMHEDLLE
+167 HQMHEDLIE

-197 RLVDIESAMRKSRA
+197 RLVDIESAMRKSKA
-211 KYDALADEYERVR
+211 KYDALADEYDRVR
-224 TGEAKQGPRVF
+224 TGEARQGARVF
-235 GIKGSKSA
+235 GIKGPKSA
-243 AQQEEYLLHKTQA
+243 AQQEEDLLRKTQA
-256 ADTDYKGKVEA
+256 ADTDYLGKVQA
-267 YQSEK
+267 YQTEK

-289 LVRECDSGTTLQLQK
+289 LIRECDSGTTLQMQK

-318 VISPLRNAASQSQYS
+318 VISPLKNAISPGQYS
-333 HSLKEVVHSIDNV
+333 HSLKEVIHAIDNK
-346 KDLEDFI
+346 KDLEDYI

-361 PKTSEPKYERNPV
+361 PKPSEPKYERNPV
-374 GPPFGI
+374 
-380 RFGNWKFHVLTNQ
+380 
-393 VLNPQ
+393 LNPQ
-398 HNTSMNQV
+398 HNMSVNQV
-406 SPIHQQPA
+406 TQIQQQQA
-414 RPQSQQQ
+414 RPSSQQQ
-421 QPQNQTLPPLQ
+421 LPAPQNLTPLQ
-432 TQAPLS
+432 TQVQPS
-438 GSVGRTA
+438 GSLGRTT
-445 TFDTSSPMGQGG
+445 TFDTPTSLGHGS
-457 PAQSYVHPSIAAA
+457 PAQNFTPGSVSAA
-470 QRTSS
+470 QRPSS
-475 GLGHERSYSHGA
+475 GPGHERSYSHGA
-487 MLTQSNM
+487 LLTQSNM

-507 ALPQQSRFN
+507 ALTQQSRFN
-516 GSISSPLN
+516 GSVSSPLA

-530 QLGALPFQTQTSGR
+530 QLGALPFQTQPPR
-544 QSPQQQQ
+544 AQSPQ
-551 QGGPSAFATSS
+551 QGGPSAFGGPP

-576 TFSSPSGGG
+576 TFGNPNAAV

-631 ATHVSKL
+631 SMHVNKL
-638 KNLFDT
+638 KSLFDT

-672 FLRDLPDPIL
+672 FLRDLPEPLL
-682 TSGHYAGFI
+682 TSENYSAFI
-691 EAAKQDDEIVRR
+691 EAAKQDDDIVRR

-722 ALTLHLHR
+722 ALALHLYR
-730 VMDNSAVNRMNSQ
+730 VMENSTVNRMNSQ
-743 NLSIVFG
+743 NLAIVFG

-762 ADAAWQVRAVDT
+762 TDAAWQVRVVDT

>member
-1 MADFARTSIDKPSPS
+1 MGI
-16 QPDYEQPGSMSPRH
+16 
-30 IPSPTPENGPRPGTS
+30 S
-45 TGAEVGVGA
+45 TM
-54 GGSETSPLAPF
+54 LN
-65 DGAKSEASQRV
+65 
-76 QEVLGSDIGITTL
+76 
-89 LTRLKQSIAS
+89 RLKQSIAS

-111 VLEEEHA
+111 VLEDEHA

-125 KLSQDNIH
+125 KSTQDSIH
-133 HADHRQ
+133 HGDHRQ
-139 GTFAKSYEEMLAIHD
+139 GTFAKSYEEMLTIHD

-186 GWKQNGLAAEQ
+186 GWKQSGLSAEQ
-197 RLVDIESAMRKSRA
+197 RLVDLETAMRKSKT
-211 KYDALADEYERVR
+211 KYDSLAEEYDRVR
-224 TGEAKQGPRVF
+224 TGETKQGARVF
-235 GIKGSKSA
+235 GIKGPKSA
-243 AQQEEYLLHKTQA
+243 AQQEEDLLRKTQA
-256 ADTDYKGKVEA
+256 ADTDYMGKVQA

-289 LVRECDSGTTLQLQK
+289 LIRECDSGTTLQMQK

-318 VISPLRNAASQSQYS
+318 VISPLKNVASLGQHS
-333 HSLKEVVHSIDNV
+333 HSLKEVIHAIDNK
-346 KDLEDFI
+346 KDLEDYI
-353 TSFHSKLP
+353 SSFHSKLG
-361 PKTSEPKYERNPV
+361 PKTSEAKYERNPV
-374 GPPFGI
+374 
-380 RFGNWKFHVLTNQ
+380 
-393 VLNPQ
+393 LNPQ
-398 HNTSMNQV
+398 HNMSLNHMTHMH
-406 SPIHQQPA
+406 PQPT

-421 QPQNQTLPPLQ
+421 TLNQSLPPLQ
-432 TQAPLS
+432 THIPPPGSIGRS
-438 GSVGRTA
+438 G
-445 TFDTSSPMGQGG
+445 TFDTAPSMGQNS
-457 PAQSYVHPSIAAA
+457 PAQPFILPSIPAA
-470 QRTSS
+470 QRPSS

-487 MLTQSNM
+487 MLTQPSV
-494 QPQQTYNARNSTH
+494 QPQSTYNARNSTQ
-507 ALPQQSRFN
+507 ALSIQPRFN
-516 GSISSPLN
+516 GNASSSLGN
-524 SQSGPP
+524 QNGPP
-530 QLGALPFQTQTSGR
+530 QLGALPFQTQQSRT
-544 QSPQQQQ
+544 QSPQQ
-551 QGGPSAFATSS
+551 GSPSTFPGP
-562 PPQELAARSASPPK
+562 PPQQESSARTASPAK
-576 TFSSPSGGG
+576 TYPSPSG

-631 ATHVSKL
+631 SMHVNKL

-682 TSGHYAGFI
+682 TSENYSAFI
-691 EAAKQDDEIVRR
+691 DAAKQDDEIVRR

-743 NLSIVFG
+743 NLAIVFG

-762 ADAAWQVRAVDT
+762 ADAGWQSRVVDT

>member
-1 MADFARTSIDKPSPS
+1 MADFNRTSIDKPSS
-16 QPDYEQPGSMSPRH
+16 SHPDHEPPANMSPRH
-30 IPSPTPENGPRPGTS
+30 IPSPSPDNGPSASTNGPRPGT
-45 TGAEVGVGA
+45 A
-54 GGSETSPLAPF
+54 GGSDASPTAAAA
-65 DGAKSEASQRV
+65 GAMSDAHQRV
-76 QEVLGSDIGITTL
+76 QDVLGSDIGITTL
-89 LTRLKQSIAS
+89 LNRLKQSIAS
-99 AKEFAIF
+99 AKEFAVF

-125 KLSQDNIH
+125 RSNQDNIH
-133 HADHRQ
+133 HSDHRQ
-139 GTFAKSYEEMLAIHD
+139 GSFAKSYDDMLAIHD

-159 GTQFAFSL
+159 GAQFALSL
-167 HQMHEDLLE
+167 HSMHEDLLE

-197 RLVDIESAMRKSRA
+197 RLVDIESAMRKSKA
-211 KYDALADEYERVR
+211 KYDALADEYDRVR
-224 TGEAKQGPRVF
+224 TGEARQGPRVF
-235 GIKGSKSA
+235 GIKGPKSA
-243 AQQEEYLLHKTQA
+243 AQQEEDLLRKTQA
-256 ADTDYKGKVEA
+256 ADTDYLGKVQA
-267 YQSEK
+267 YQTEK

-289 LVRECDSGTTLQLQK
+289 LIRECDSGTTLQMQK

-318 VISPLRNAASQSQYS
+318 VISPLKNAISPNQAL
-333 HSLKEVVHSIDNV
+333 HSLKEVIHAIDNK
-346 KDLEDFI
+346 KDLEDYI
-353 TSFHSKLP
+353 VGFHSKLG
-361 PKTSEPKYERNPV
+361 PKQSEPKYERNPV
-374 GPPFGI
+374 
-380 RFGNWKFHVLTNQ
+380 
-393 VLNPQ
+393 LNPQ
-398 HNTSMNQV
+398 HNMSVGQV
-406 SPIHQQPA
+406 PQMHQPT
-414 RPQSQQQ
+414 PGPSSLP
-421 QPQNQTLPPLQ
+421 QPQTQALPPLQ
-432 TQAPLS
+432 TQMPPPNSL
-438 GSVGRTA
+438 GRTS
-445 TFDTSSPMGQGG
+445 TFDTATSLGQGS
-457 PAQSYVHPSIAAA
+457 PAQNFIPPSASAI
-470 QRTSS
+470 QRPSS

-494 QPQQTYNARNSTH
+494 QPQQSYNARNSTH
-507 ALPQQSRFN
+507 ILPQQSRFN
-516 GSISSPLN
+516 GSVTNPLS

-530 QLGALPFQTQTSGR
+530 QLGALPFQTQPPR
-544 QSPQQQQ
+544 AQSPP
-551 QGGPSAFATSS
+551 QGGPSAFATPP

-576 TFSSPSGGG
+576 TYGNPNAGM

-631 ATHVSKL
+631 SMHVNKL
-638 KNLFDT
+638 KSLFDT

-672 FLRDLPDPIL
+672 FLRDLPEPLL
-682 TSGHYAGFI
+682 TSENYSAFI
-691 EAAKQDDEIVRR
+691 EAAKQDDDIVRR

-730 VMDNSAVNRMNSQ
+730 VMENSTVNRMNSQ
-743 NLSIVFG
+743 NLAIVFG

-762 ADAAWQVRAVDT
+762 ADAAWQVRVVDT

>member
-1 MADFARTSIDKPSPS
+1 MADFARTSIENPSPS
-16 QPDYEQPGSMSPRH
+16 QPDHEQPASMSPRH
-30 IPSPTPENGPRPGTS
+30 IPSPAPDNGPRPGTS
-45 TGAEVGVGA
+45 SGA
-54 GGSETSPLAPF
+54 GAGAGAGAGTTETSPSAPL
-65 DGAKSEASQRV
+65 DGAKPEPSQRV
-76 QEVLGSDIGITTL
+76 QDVLGSDIGIPTL

-99 AKEFAIF
+99 AKEFAVF

-139 GTFAKSYEEMLAIHD
+139 GTFAKSYEEMLTIHD

-197 RLVDIESAMRKSRA
+197 RLVDLESAMRKSKA

-272 ATMES
+272 AAMES
-277 TTRPEAIRALQD
+277 MTRPEAIRALQD
-289 LVRECDSGTTLQLQK
+289 LIKECDSGTTLQLQK

-318 VISPLRNAASQSQYS
+318 VISPLKNASLQAQYS
-333 HSLKEVVHSIDNV
+333 HSLKEVIHSIDNT

-361 PKTSEPKYERNPV
+361 TKPSEPKYERNPV
-374 GPPFGI
+374 
-380 RFGNWKFHVLTNQ
+380 
-393 VLNPQ
+393 LNPQ
-398 HNTSMNQV
+398 HNMSTNQV
-406 SPIHQQPA
+406 SQLHQQSA
-414 RPQSQQQ
+414 RPQS
-421 QPQNQTLPPLQ
+421 QNQTLPPLQ
-432 TQAPLS
+432 TQAPPS

-445 TFDTSSPMGQGG
+445 TFDTASPMGQ
-457 PAQSYVHPSIAAA
+457 ANVH
-470 QRTSS
+470 
-475 GLGHERSYSHGA
+475 
-487 MLTQSNM
+487 
-494 QPQQTYNARNSTH
+494 ARNSTH

-530 QLGALPFQTQTSGR
+530 QLGALPFQTQSSGR
-544 QSPQQQQ
+544 QSPQQQP
-551 QGGPSAFATSS
+551 GGPSTFTGAS

-597 ERDQFAVPMVVHQ
+597 ERDQFAVPMAVHQ

-631 ATHVSKL
+631 AMHVSKL

-672 FLRDLPDPIL
+672 FLRDLPDPLL
-682 TSGHYAGFI
+682 TSENYAGFI

-730 VMDNSAVNRMNSQ
+730 VMENSAVNRMNSQ

>member
-1 MADFARTSIDKPSPS
+1 MADFSRPSLDKTSPS
-16 QPDYEQPGSMSPRH
+16 QPDHDPPASMSPRH
-30 IPSPTPENGPRPGTS
+30 IPSPSPENGGAGSAAPGAPTNGRPGS
-45 TGAEVGVGA
+45 SAGAGPGPGA
-54 GGSETSPLAPF
+54 GGPEVTFSTP
-65 DGAKSEASQRV
+65 DGARSDTSQRV
-76 QEVLGSDIGITTL
+76 QDVLGSDIGITTL
-89 LTRLKQSIAS
+89 LNRLKQSVAS

-125 KLSQDNIH
+125 RSNQDNIH

-139 GTFAKSYEEMLAIHD
+139 GSFAKSYEEMLAIHD

-159 GTQFAFSL
+159 GTQFALSL

-197 RLVDIESAMRKSRA
+197 RLVDIESAMRKSKA
-211 KYDALADEYERVR
+211 KYDALADEYDRVR
-224 TGEAKQGPRVF
+224 TGESRQGARVF
-235 GIKGSKSA
+235 GIKGPKSA
-243 AQQEEYLLHKTQA
+243 AQQEEDLLRKTQA
-256 ADTDYKGKVEA
+256 ADTDYLGKVQA
-267 YQSEK
+267 YQAEK

-289 LVRECDSGTTLQLQK
+289 LIRECDSGTTLQMQK

-318 VISPLRNAASQSQYS
+318 VISPLKNAISPGQYS
-333 HSLKEVVHSIDNV
+333 HSLKEVIHAIDNK
-346 KDLEDFI
+346 KDLEDYI

-361 PKTSEPKYERNPV
+361 LKTSEAKYERNPV
-374 GPPFGI
+374 
-380 RFGNWKFHVLTNQ
+380 
-393 VLNPQ
+393 LNPQ
-398 HNTSMNQV
+398 HNMSGNQV
-406 SPIHQQPA
+406 TQMHQQPG
-414 RPQSQQQ
+414 RPASQQQ
-421 QPQNQTLPPLQ
+421 PPAGALPPLQ
-432 TQAPLS
+432 TQMPPP
-438 GSVGRTA
+438 GSLGRTT
-445 TFDTSSPMGQGG
+445 TFDTASSMGQGG
-457 PAQSYVHPSIAAA
+457 SAQNFNPGSLSAAP
-470 QRTSS
+470 RPSS

-487 MLTQSNM
+487 MLTQTNV

-516 GSISSPLN
+516 GSVSSPLS

-530 QLGALPFQTQTSGR
+530 QLGALSFQTQPPR
-544 QSPQQQQ
+544 AQSPP
-551 QGGPSAFATSS
+551 QGGPSSFAGPP

-576 TFSSPSGGG
+576 AFGNPNAGM

-631 ATHVSKL
+631 SMHVNKL
-638 KNLFDT
+638 KSLFDS

-672 FLRDLPDPIL
+672 FLRDLPDPLL
-682 TSGHYAGFI
+682 TSDNYSAFI
-691 EAAKQDDEIVRR
+691 DAAKQDDEIVRR

-722 ALTLHLHR
+722 ALTLHLYR
-730 VMDNSAVNRMNSQ
+730 VMENSTVNRMNSQ
-743 NLSIVFG
+743 NLAIVFG

-762 ADAAWQVRAVDT
+762 ADAAWQVRVVDT